1 MRKLFAILAAGA
13 LLMGGTAQAAPVAVG
28 AVLGVEV
35 QGLAPITI
43 GGGGSIDISGTT
55 VTVPAGLVA
64 LGGTIVVPVTGTTS
78 IESLSVTALSN
89 LSGTFSLSGVT
100 AQASSE
106 LCTPS
111 VSVNA
116 SGGLACN
123 LGGNIGGVMALS
135 GVINVNVIATAVV
148 IPVNLNGINLGVGGS
163 TNAPFQID
171 AAAWTTGTG
180 LVNTGVNVAA
190 TVGTGSLAN
199 NTLTL
204 VSPTFVSALGN
215 LLPIFSSLTLVPEPG
230 SLLLIGTG
238 IAGLAL
244 LGRRRKK

>member
-13 LLMGGTAQAAPVAVG
+13 LLMGGTAQAAPVAVD

-43 GGGGSIDISGTT
+43 GGSGSIDVSGTT

-64 LGGTIVVPVTGTTS
+64 LGGAITVPVTGTTS
-78 IESLSVTALSN
+78 IESLSVTKLSN
-89 LSGTFSLSGVT
+89 LSGTFSMSGVT

-106 LCTPS
+106 LCTAS
-111 VSVNA
+111 VMPNA
-116 SGGLACN
+116 SNGLACN

-163 TNAPFQID
+163 TNAPFSID

-190 TVGTGSLAN
+190 TAGTGSP
-199 NTLTL
+199 LTL

-215 LLPIFSSLTLVPEPG
+215 LLPIFSSLTLTAVPEPG
-230 SLLLIGTG
+230 SILLIGTG

-244 LGRRRKK
+244 LGRRRK